1 MVRACLVSVTYT
13 KVTELPM
20 SHREKSAA
28 VTLMST
34 DVERITTGLARIHEI
49 WASIVELIV
58 ASVLLQREL
67 GIVCLV
73 PFGVIAC
80 SYNKLSQYW
89 DLAHGLILNSERCG
103 FRFAQLQN
111 YPPPEGLGCSDSIA
125 PQ

>member
-1 MVRACLVSVTYT
+1 MPAQLSTGLVNLASALAGGTFWYRVWRFHRTIRACLVSVTYT
-13 KVTELPM
+13 KLTELPM
-20 SHREKSAA
+20 SRREKSAA

-34 DVERITTGLARIHEI
+34 DVERIPTGLSRIHEI

-80 SYNKLSQYW
+80 SYIDVSL
-89 DLAHGLILNSERCG
+89 
-103 FRFAQLQN
+103 
-111 YPPPEGLGCSDSIA
+111 
-125 PQ
+125 